1 MTEKVFWTINIVV
14 TSDENGINVSNDTN
28 MVLLEKLV
36 ERANTYEKKT
46 VLRALITSTVGTLEE
61 IKHDLINLLDKI
73 RVQP

>member
-1 MTEKVFWTINIVV
+1 MTEKVFWTINVVV

-36 ERANTYEKKT
+36 ERANTYERKT